1 MRTPGRANAMENNK
15 QALLNGAKPGT
26 SDDSKNDIQMVLAK
40 MMEEKHTY
48 TYKKLVVPP
57 SMRSIY
63 WKFFGFPA
71 TEEGGILTKVK
82 IVCVLC
88 KTQIA
93 YNRNTSN
100 LRMHLQN
107 KHAQELMDLEASSL
121 PTTRQVVS
129 QDNKERKIQKKLLKA
144 GLSPTKY
151 IYTTN
156 TDGTV
161 QIDGDIQFVTDP
173 NISLSNMED
182 DIAIGQPLRVMIKGG
197 SGINGNGQNVAFLM
211 SEDNATNQSVDVK
224 TVSDAIAEFIIMDLQ
239 LPEIVEGRGFQRLV
253 ATLRSPCEIPS
264 KNKLEEEI
272 IPRIYDNFR
281 ESVVSSLSCAAS
293 PATELALTIEEWRSN
308 NDESF
313 VTLSVYYR
321 NTGEATLECKILST
335 LHAPLDWEESHWGTT
350 VDSLLLEWDLKVER
364 ITAVVVSTSRT
375 DLLQALTNR
384 GLTVIPCLLHTL
396 QVCAQACF
404 DNSEVSST
412 LAKCRSVIGAII
424 SHPGALATLTMQEQ
438 LSELDE
444 GSILLDYP
452 AVWISTYTMLEQ
464 MIARRNM
471 ITSILEGMEGIDQ
484 EMFEISNEQWKIME
498 DIVNVLEPFKV
509 TIMTLSEEKMPL
521 ISLLK
526 PLLWQL
532 VSSHLKVKD
541 TDSETARTFKE
552 SLSDMLC
559 ERYADYNVTLLL
571 QIATTLDPRFKAMPY
586 VTEEDKSVVSTPIKE
601 MLTKLIQEESGDVPI
616 KIEDEAVPSKKS
628 RVSGMEFLLG
638 GLCPT
643 KAGMPAEEK
652 ADLEIVQYQSEP
664 TASLDYCPL
673 QWWSKVSAK
682 CPNLAKLVSRYH
694 CVPACCAPPSRIP
707 PDVQIQYDTKR
718 ATLPPHLIDKLIF
731 LHGNHTMQV

>member
-1 MRTPGRANAMENNK
+1 MENNK
-15 QALLNGAKPGT
+15 QQSTLSNGSTKVSSA
-26 SDDSKNDIQMVLAK
+26 SDDGKNDLQMVLAK

-71 TEEGGILTKVK
+71 TDDGDILTKVK
-82 IVCVLC
+82 IVCILC

-107 KHAQELMDLEASSL
+107 KHAQELLELESSN
-121 PTTRQVVS
+121 PPSRQIIS
-129 QDNKERKIQKKLLKA
+129 QENKERKAQKRLLKA

-156 TDGTV
+156 ADGTV

-182 DIAIGQPLRVMIKGG
+182 DITIGQPLRVMIKSG
-197 SGINGNGQNVAFLM
+197 SGINGSSQNVAFLM
-211 SEDNATNQSVDVK
+211 SEENVTNQSVDVK
-224 TVSDAIAEFIIMDLQ
+224 TVSDAIAEFIVMDLQ
-239 LPEIVEGRGFQRLV
+239 LPDIVEGRGFQRLV

-272 IPRIYDNFR
+272 IPRIYDTFR
-281 ESVVSSLSCAAS
+281 ESVAASLSCIAS
-293 PATELALTIEEWRSN
+293 ELALTIEEWKSN
-308 NDESF
+308 NDEHF
-313 VTLSVYYR
+313 VTVSIYYQ
-321 NTGEATLECKILST
+321 NAGEVTLECKVLST
-335 LHAPLDWEESHWGTT
+335 LHAPLDWEESHWGSTI
-350 VDSLLLEWDLKVER
+350 DSLLLEWDLKVEK

-375 DLLQALTNR
+375 ELLMALSNR
-384 GLTVIPCLLHTL
+384 GLTLVPCLLHTL

-404 DNSEVSST
+404 ENPEVAHILS
-412 LAKCRSVIGAII
+412 KCRSVIGAII
-424 SHPGALATLTMQEQ
+424 SHPAASATLIMQEQ
-438 LSELDE
+438 LLELE
-444 GSILLDYP
+444 ENAMLLDYP
-452 AVWISTYTMLEQ
+452 VVWISTYSMLEQ
-464 MIARRNM
+464 MVMRRN
-471 ITSILEGMEGIDQ
+471 IVISILENMEGIDQ
-484 EMFEISNEQWKIME
+484 EMFEITNEQWKIME
-498 DIVNVLEPFKV
+498 DLVGVLEPFKV

-532 VSSHLKVKD
+532 VSSHLKVKES
-541 TDSETARTFKE
+541 DSDIAKTFKE

-571 QIATTLDPRFKAMPY
+571 QIATTLDPRFKSLPY
-586 VTEEDKSVVSTPIKE
+586 VTEEDKSVVSSPIKE
-601 MLTKLIQEESGDVPI
+601 MLTKLIQEESGDNISI
-616 KIEDEAVPSKKS
+616 KTEDETVQS
-628 RVSGMEFLLG
+628 MELLLG
-638 GLCPT
+638 GLCAT
-643 KAGMPAEEK
+643 KTGMPAEEK
-652 ADLEIVQYQSEP
+652 ADLEVVQYQSESIAP
-664 TASLDYCPL
+664 LDHCPL

-682 CPNLAKLVSRYH
+682 CPNLAKLASRYH
-694 CVPACCAPPSRIP
+694 CVPACCAPPTRIP
-707 PDVQIQYDTKR
+707 ADVQIQYDTKR
-718 ATLPPHLIDKLIF
+718 AALPPHLIDKLLF

>member
-1 MRTPGRANAMENNK
+1 MENNK
-15 QALLNGAKPGT
+15 QTLPNGTAKPGT
-26 SDDSKNDIQMVLAK
+26 SDDTKNDIQMVLAK

-71 TEEGGILTKVK
+71 TEDGDILTKVK
-82 IVCVLC
+82 IVCILC

-107 KHAQELMDLEASSL
+107 KHAQELMELESSSL
-121 PTTRQVVS
+121 PSPRQVLP

-173 NISLSNMED
+173 NISLSNIED
-182 DIAIGQPLRVMIKGG
+182 DITIGQPLRVMIKGG
-197 SGINGNGQNVAFLM
+197 SSNSQNVAFLM
-211 SEDNATNQSVDVK
+211 SEENMTSQSVDVK

-281 ESVVSSLSCAAS
+281 ESVATSLSCVAS
-293 PATELALTIEEWRSN
+293 ELALTIEEWQSD
-308 NDESF
+308 NDENF
-313 VTLSVYYR
+313 ITVSVYYQ

-335 LHAPLDWEESHWGTT
+335 LHAPLDWEESHWTST
-350 VDSLLLEWDLKVER
+350 IDSLLLEWDIKVER
-364 ITAVVVSTSRT
+364 ITAAVVSTSRT
-375 DLLQALTNR
+375 DLIAALTNR
-384 GLTVIPCLLHTL
+384 GVTVVPCLLHTL

-404 DNSEVSST
+404 ENPEVSQT
-412 LAKCRSVIGAII
+412 LSKCRSVIGAII
-424 SHPGALATLTMQEQ
+424 SHPAALATLTMQEQ

-444 GSILLDYP
+444 STILLDYP
-452 AVWISTYTMLEQ
+452 TVWISTYTMLEQ

-471 ITSILEGMEGIDQ
+471 ITSILESMEGIDQ
-484 EMFEISNEQWKIME
+484 DMFEITNEQWKIME

-532 VSSHLKVKD
+532 VSSHLKVKELDSD
-541 TDSETARTFKE
+541 TAKTFKE

-559 ERYADYNVTLLL
+559 DRYADYNVTLLL

-601 MLTKLIQEESGDVPI
+601 MLTKLIQEESGDVSI
-616 KIEDEAVPSKKS
+616 KTEDEAVPSKKT

-638 GLCPT
+638 SLCTT

-664 TASLDYCPL
+664 TAPLDYCPL

-707 PDVQIQYDTKR
+707 PDVQIQHDTKR

>member
-1 MRTPGRANAMENNK
+1 MENNK
-15 QALLNGAKPGT
+15 QTLVNIVNNPAAKPGT
-26 SDDSKNDIQMVLAK
+26 SEDNKDDIQMVLAK

-71 TEEGGILTKVK
+71 TDDGDILTKVK
-82 IVCVLC
+82 IVCILC

-107 KHAQELMDLEASSL
+107 KHAQELRDLELSNLPATKQILSL
-121 PTTRQVVS
+121 
-129 QDNKERKIQKKLLKA
+129 DNKERKMQKKLLK
-144 GLSPTKY
+144 GLSPKY

-156 TDGTV
+156 ADGTV

-173 NISLSNMED
+173 NISLED
-182 DIAIGQPLRVMIKGG
+182 DITIGQPLRVMFKGG
-197 SGINGNGQNVAFLM
+197 SGINSNGQNVTFLM
-211 SEDNATNQSVDVK
+211 SEENVNQSVDVK
-224 TVSDAIAEFIIMDLQ
+224 TVSDAIAEFLIMDLQ

-281 ESVVSSLSCAAS
+281 ESVATSLSYIAS
-293 PATELALTIEEWRSN
+293 ELALTIEEWRSN
-308 NDESF
+308 NNENF
-313 VTLSVYYR
+313 VTMSVYYQ
-321 NTGEATLECKILST
+321 NDEEATLECKILST
-335 LHAPLDWEESHWGTT
+335 LHAPLDWDESHWGL
-350 VDSLLLEWDLKVER
+350 VIESLLLEWDLKIEK
-364 ITAVVVSTSRT
+364 ITAAVVSTSRT
-375 DLLQALTNR
+375 NLLTALTNR
-384 GLTVIPCLLHTL
+384 GLTVVPCLLHTL
-396 QVCAQACF
+396 QMCAQACF
-404 DNSEVSST
+404 ENPEVSQT
-412 LAKCRSVIGAII
+412 LAKCRSVVGAII
-424 SHPGALATLTMQEQ
+424 SHPAALATLSMQEQ
-438 LSELDE
+438 LSDQLDE
-444 GSILLDYP
+444 NTIFLDYP
-452 AVWISTYTMLEQ
+452 AIWISTYTMLEQ
-464 MIARRNM
+464 IIARRN
-471 ITSILEGMEGIDQ
+471 IIISVLESTEGIDH
-484 EMFEISNEQWKIME
+484 EMFEITNEQWKIME
-498 DIVNVLEPFKV
+498 DIVNVLAPFKV

-532 VSSHLKVKD
+532 VSSHLKIKESDSD
-541 TDSETARTFKE
+541 TAKSFKE

-571 QIATTLDPRFKAMPY
+571 QIATTLDPRFKTMPY
-586 VTEEDKSVVSTPIKE
+586 VTEEDKNVVSTPIKE
-601 MLTKLIQEESGDVPI
+601 MLTKLIQEESGDVLI
-616 KIEDEAVPSKKS
+616 KTEDEAVPSKKT

-638 GLCPT
+638 SLCTT

-664 TASLDYCPL
+664 TAPLDYCPL

-682 CPNLAKLVSRYH
+682 CPNLARLVSRYH

-707 PDVQIQYDTKR
+707 PDVQIQYDTRR

-731 LHGNHTMQV
+731 LHGNHTMQI

>member
-1 MRTPGRANAMENNK
+1 MENNK
-15 QALLNGAKPGT
+15 QTLVNNPAAKPGT
-26 SDDSKNDIQMVLAK
+26 SDDNKDDIQMVLAK

-71 TEEGGILTKVK
+71 TDDGDILTKVK
-82 IVCVLC
+82 IVCILC

-107 KHAQELMDLEASSL
+107 KHAQELRDLESSNL
-121 PTTRQVVS
+121 PTTKQILS
-129 QDNKERKIQKKLLKA
+129 LDNKERKMQKKLLK
-144 GLSPTKY
+144 GLSPAKY

-156 TDGTV
+156 ADGTV

-182 DIAIGQPLRVMIKGG
+182 DITIGQPLRVMIKGG
-197 SGINGNGQNVAFLM
+197 SGINSNGQNVAFLM
-211 SEDNATNQSVDVK
+211 EENVNQSVDVK
-224 TVSDAIAEFIIMDLQ
+224 TVSEAIADFLIMDLQ

-272 IPRIYDNFR
+272 IPGIYDTFR
-281 ESVVSSLSCAAS
+281 ESVRTSLSYIAS
-293 PATELALTIEEWRSN
+293 ELALTIEEWRSN
-308 NDESF
+308 NNENF
-313 VTLSVYYR
+313 VTMSVYYQ
-321 NTGEATLECKILST
+321 NDEEATLECKILST
-335 LHAPLDWEESHWGTT
+335 FHAPLDWEESHWGT
-350 VDSLLLEWDLKVER
+350 VVESLLREWELKVEK
-364 ITAVVVSTSRT
+364 ITAVVVSTSKT
-375 DLLQALTNR
+375 NLLTALTNR
-384 GLTVIPCLLHTL
+384 GFTVVPCLLHTL
-396 QVCAQACF
+396 QMCAQACF
-404 DNSEVSST
+404 ESPEVSQT

-424 SHPGALATLTMQEQ
+424 SHPRALETLTMQEQ

-444 GSILLDYP
+444 NTIFLDYP
-452 AVWISTYTMLEQ
+452 AIWISTYTMLEQ
-464 MIARRNM
+464 IIARRNM
-471 ITSILEGMEGIDQ
+471 IVSILESTDGIDH

-498 DIVNVLEPFKV
+498 DIVNVLAPFKV

-532 VSSHLKVKD
+532 VSSHLKVKES
-541 TDSETARTFKE
+541 DSNTAKTFKE
-552 SLSDMLC
+552 SLSDMLF
-559 ERYADYNVTLLL
+559 ERYADYNVTLFL
-571 QIATTLDPRFKAMPY
+571 QIATTLDPRFKTMPY

-601 MLTKLIQEESGDVPI
+601 RLTKLIQEESGDVSI
-616 KIEDEAVPSKKS
+616 KNEDEAVPSKKTK
-628 RVSGMEFLLG
+628 VSGMEFLLG
-638 GLCPT
+638 GLCTT

-664 TASLDYCPL
+664 TAPLDYCPL

-707 PDVQIQYDTKR
+707 PDIQIQYDTRR
-718 ATLPPHLIDKLIF
+718 ATLPPHLIDKLLF
-731 LHGNHTMQV
+731 LHGNHTMQM